1 MSQQKSR
8 ALVLLL
14 LFLSWAPIAAAAE
27 ETSDGVFAELLNQLA
42 EFLGLEAPAD
52 ETGPNWPPFG
62 LSAPAEEAGPV
73 YLPGGAMVPAD
84 ESGPNWTP
92 GG

>member
-1 MSQQKSR
+1 MFQQKSR

-14 LFLSWAPIAAAAE
+14 LVLSWAPLASAAE

-42 EFLGLEAPAD
+42 EFLGLTNEA
-52 ETGPNWPPFG
+52 G
-62 LSAPAEEAGPV
+62 LVYVPGGLVDEAGPNPS
-73 YLPGGAMVPAD
+73 PGGLPLD
-84 ESGPNWTP
+84 ETGPNWTP

>member
-42 EFLGLEAPAD
+42 EFLGLEMPHNPSPGGLAD
-52 ETGPNWPPFG
+52 EAGPSPSPGGNPMD
-62 LSAPAEEAGPV
+62 EAGPV
-73 YLPGGAMVPAD
+73 YSPGG
-84 ESGPNWTP
+84 
-92 GG
+92 

>member
-1 MSQQKSR
+1 MFQQKSR

-14 LFLSWAPIAAAAE
+14 LVLSWAPMASAAE

-42 EFLGLEAPAD
+42 EFLGLTDDLSPQAEEMPYNPSPGGL
-52 ETGPNWPPFG
+52 TGPTVEMPYNP
-62 LSAPAEEAGPV
+62 
-73 YLPGGAMVPAD
+73 
-84 ESGPNWTP
+84 TP